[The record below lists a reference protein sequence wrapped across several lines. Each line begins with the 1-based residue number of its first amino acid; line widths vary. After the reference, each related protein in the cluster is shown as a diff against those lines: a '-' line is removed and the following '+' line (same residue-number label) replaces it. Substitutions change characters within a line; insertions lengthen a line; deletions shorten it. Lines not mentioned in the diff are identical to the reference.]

1 MKIALLTI
9 WHEKNYG
16 AELQAY
22 ATMKVLQQLGH
33 EVHMIDIRLSD
44 MGKPSIGGYLSLL
57 IESISPCQRK
67 FKKFWKKYIQTTRR
81 YKTIDDLQKDPPIAD
96 IYLVGSDQV
105 WNPEITK
112 KFVKIFFLDFGSK
125 DIKRISYASSFGV
138 DKWNFSEV
146 EKDIYK
152 LLNAFSYITCR
163 ERSGVNILNKEFG
176 IDAKMVVDPTL
187 LLGDYTDL
195 LGNIKMRNTLVCYP
209 LGDDFEL
216 QEYAKCLA
224 SRMGLTYVDNF
235 NKKAIFKKII
245 WNRNSIE
252 EWVNNIASSKLVLT
266 RSFHGMLF
274 SIMFNKDFIVVSG
287 KRNSRL
293 VDFLSE
299 IGLMDRFFTSIKD
312 VERSNIFQK
321 SIDYTSV
328 NKRIEKMREYSI
340 KILNEIT
347 NG

>member
-22 ATMKVLQQLGH
+22 ATMKVLQKLGH
-33 EVHMIDIRLSD
+33 DVRMIDIRLSD
-44 MGKPSIGGYLSLL
+44 MEKPSIGGYLSLL

-67 FKKFWKKYIQTTRR
+67 FNNFWKKHILTTRR
-81 YKTIDDLQKDPPIAD
+81 YKSIDELQMSPPNAD

-112 KFVKIFFLDFGSK
+112 KFIKIFFLDFGSK
-125 DIKRISYASSFGV
+125 EVKRISYASSFGT
-138 DKWNFSEV
+138 DKWVFPEI

-152 LLNAFSYITCR
+152 LLDAFSHVTCR
-163 ERSGVNILNKEFG
+163 EKTGVGILKKEFG
-176 IDAKMVVDPTL
+176 IEAKTVIDPTL
-187 LLGDYTDL
+187 LLGDYTEFL
-195 LGNIKMRNTLVCYP
+195 KEVKNRNTLVCYP
-209 LGDDFEL
+209 LGEDIEL
-216 QEYAKCLA
+216 QEYARCLA
-224 SRMGLTYVDNF
+224 NKIGLTYVDNF
-235 NKKAIFKKII
+235 NKKVILKKVI
-245 WNRNSIE
+245 WNRNSID
-252 EWVNNIASSKLVLT
+252 EWISNIASSKLVLT

-299 IGLMDRFFTSIKD
+299 IGLMDRYFTSINE
-312 VERSNIFQK
+312 VERSNIFRT
-321 SIDYTSV
+321 SIDYTTV
-328 NKRIEKMREYSI
+328 NKRIARMREYSI
-340 KILNEIT
+340 EIFNQII